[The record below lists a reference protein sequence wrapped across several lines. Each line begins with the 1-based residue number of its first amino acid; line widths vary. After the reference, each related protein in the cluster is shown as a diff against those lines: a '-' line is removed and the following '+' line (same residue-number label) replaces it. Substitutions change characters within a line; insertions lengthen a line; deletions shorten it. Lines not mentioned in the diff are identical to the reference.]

1 MISAIFQLC
10 FFLLESK
17 QRYVVDKFQ
26 PLTNAIFCGVVR
38 RAFVEKLC
46 DPTAAAFSPKRAFL
60 YRQIG
65 FWFLYC
71 LISLNVASKALFHT
85 AVTDFDEDYQE
96 LKIHPPHI
104 AIHHTPLIANER
116 TKEIY

>member
-1 MISAIFQLC
+1 MISTIIFQLC

-26 PLTNAIFCGVVR
+26 PLTNATFWGVVQ
-38 RAFVEKLC
+38 RAFVEKLSEKNN
-46 DPTAAAFSPKRAFL
+46 PTAAAFFPKRAFL

-71 LISLNVASKALFHT
+71 LISLNVARKALFHT
-85 AVTDFDEDYQE
+85 AARF
-96 LKIHPPHI
+96 
-104 AIHHTPLIANER
+104 
-116 TKEIY
+116 

>member
-1 MISAIFQLC
+1 MISTIFQLC

-26 PLTNAIFCGVVR
+26 LSTNATFWGVVQ
-38 RAFVEKLC
+38 RAFVEKLSEKNN
-46 DPTAAAFSPKRAFL
+46 PTAAAFFPKRAFL
-60 YRQIG
+60 YRQFG

-85 AVTDFDEDYQE
+85 EADFDEDYQE
-96 LKIHPPHI
+96 LKIHLQYFNWVHW
-104 AIHHTPLIANER
+104 H
-116 TKEIY
+116 KENF

>member
-1 MISAIFQLC
+1 MISTIFQLC

-17 QRYVVDKFQ
+17 QRYVVDTFQ
-26 PLTNAIFCGVVR
+26 PLTNATFWGVVQ

-46 DPTAAAFSPKRAFL
+46 DPTAAAFFPKRAFL
-60 YRQIG
+60 YRQFG

-85 AVTDFDEDYQE
+85 AVIDFDEDYQE
-96 LKIHPPHI
+96 LKIHLQYFNWVHW
-104 AIHHTPLIANER
+104 H
-116 TKEIY
+116 KENF